1 MKRTSEVKQKTFS
14 LFHKCSFLDIKNE
27 LAKMSQT
34 QPLTQFKSWFSYAIY
49 FASGELIIF
58 ANISKLLLL
67 FIGMQLHKRELWH
80 YVKSVEIWS
89 FYGFYFPVFSPN
101 TRKYG
106 AEKTPYFSRTMRL
119 FLALSNNFLVFA
131 FYIHV
136 CNT

>member
-34 QPLTQFKSWFSYAIY
+34 QPLTQFKSWFSYANY

-67 FIGMQLHKRELWH
+67 FIGMQLHKREL
-80 YVKSVEIWS
+80 
-89 FYGFYFPVFSPN
+89 
-101 TRKYG
+101 
-106 AEKTPYFSRTMRL
+106 
-119 FLALSNNFLVFA
+119 
-131 FYIHV
+131 
-136 CNT
+136 